1 MAKES
6 KPQKEETPKAPP
18 AKKAKSPKA
27 DRTYKLEGVLYP
39 EGMELSSDQ
48 VKIFDRL
55 KCTYIT

>member
-1 MAKES
+1 MEAKEN
-6 KPQKEETPKAPP
+6 KPKEEPKKAPP
-18 AKKAKSPKA
+18 KKAKKPKSS
-27 DRTYKLEGVLYP
+27 RTYKLEGVLYP

>member
-1 MAKES
+1 MEEKES
-6 KPQKEETPKAPP
+6 KPKEPKKAPP